1 MEAMIR
7 CYDAL
12 MKEMGATRQV
22 VIRTDGSKVEN
33 PAAAELAVDTIAAVA
48 YGKYYPEMWIQL
60 PFDQKDATVGNGTH
74 VALQCKSPDEAKR
87 VYQAALAHGATD
99 NGPPGP
105 REEYSDKYYGAFF
118 IDPAG
123 NKMEATYYDIG
134 MWAYCT
140 VM

>member
-12 MKEMGATRQV
+12 MTEMGATRQL
-22 VIRTDGSKVEN
+22 VIRTDGLKVEN

-60 PFDQKDATVGNGTH
+60 PYDQKDATVGNGTVQ
-74 VALQCKSPDEAKR
+74 VAGRGQTGVPSG
-87 VYQAALAHGATD
+87 VGAWCD
-99 NGPPGP
+99 
-105 REEYSDKYYGAFF
+105 RQR
-118 IDPAG
+118 PAG
-123 NKMEATYYDIG
+123 AAGGDDDVAMSV
-134 MWAYCT
+134 